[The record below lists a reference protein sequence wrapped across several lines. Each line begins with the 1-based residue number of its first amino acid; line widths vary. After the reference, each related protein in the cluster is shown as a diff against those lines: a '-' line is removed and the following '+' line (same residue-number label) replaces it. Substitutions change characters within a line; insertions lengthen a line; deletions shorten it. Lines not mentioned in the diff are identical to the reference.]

1 MKITLSKYAGFC
13 DGVKR
18 AYDIVMNIDMR
29 LIRKPIFVL
38 GSLVHNPEVNR
49 KIEEKGI
56 KKIERDDFFNAPTGA
71 IGTLI
76 ITAHGVGPDIY
87 QAAKEKE
94 VDVIDTTCPKVIKVQ
109 KLAKLFHQKE
119 YRIVIIGDKD
129 HKEVRGINEWGGEHS
144 FIISEK
150 KDLINLKISPNQK
163 IAVLSQTTQNEDF
176 CEEIGDF
183 IKKKYENTKIDIT
196 TCDTTHTRQNEIKE
210 IAKDN
215 DAVLVIGSKTS
226 ANSRRLWEI
235 ALSINPRSYFIEN
248 ISEIDKK
255 WFKRMSSVG
264 ITAGASTPSW
274 IIDEAIIFLQKI

>member
-18 AYDIVMNIDMR
+18 AYDIVMNINMQAV
-29 LIRKPIFVL
+29 KTPIFVL
-38 GSLVHNPEVNR
+38 GSLVHNPEVNK
-49 KIEEKGI
+49 KIEERGI
-56 KKIERDDFFNAPTGA
+56 RKIERDDFFNAPTGA

-87 QAAKEKE
+87 QAAKERG
-94 VDVIDTTCPKVIKVQ
+94 VDIIDTTCPKVTKVQ
-109 KLAKLFHQKE
+109 RLAKLFHQKE

-129 HKEVRGINEWGGEHS
+129 HKEVRGINEWGGGHA
-144 FIISEK
+144 FIVSEK
-150 KDLINLKISPNQK
+150 KDLINFKVSCGQK
-163 IAVLSQTTQNEDF
+163 IAVLAQTTQNEDF
-176 CEEIGDF
+176 CEEVCDF
-183 IKKKYENTKIDIT
+183 IRKKYEHTEIDIT

-210 IAKDN
+210 IAKNN

-248 ISEIDKK
+248 ISEIDKN
-255 WFKRMSSVG
+255 WFKGINNVG
-264 ITAGASTPSW
+264 VTAGASTPSW
-274 IIDEAIIFLQKI
+274 VIDEVVIYLQKI